1 MLEKPRRRSKQAN
14 KKLLNQAMAGAFCYN
29 GTMNNLIKS
38 KLELLPTSPGCYIHK
53 DKNGT
58 IIYVGKAKNLRNRVR
73 SYFRGSHDTKTEAL
87 VSEIV
92 DFEFIVTESNIEA
105 LLLEIN
111 LIKENKPKYNIMLKD
126 DKSYPFI
133 KITNERYPRLIITR
147 QVKKDGGLYFGPYP
161 DVGAANEIKRL
172 LDRIFPFRKCTN
184 PPSKVCFYYHIGQCM
199 AHTICK
205 KDEAFFKAMAQ
216 EVSDFLKG
224 QDDKIIDG
232 LKEKMTTAA
241 QSMEFE
247 RAAEYRDLIQA
258 IGTLRTKQR
267 VMAKDLQN
275 RDVFG
280 YYVDKGWMCVQVFF
294 VRQGKLIERD
304 VNLFP
309 YYNDP
314 DEDFLTYV
322 GQFYQEKSHLV
333 PNEILIPQDID
344 EEAINALVDTK
355 VLKPQRGEKK
365 QLVNLAIKNAR
376 VSLEQKFNLLE
387 KSVEKTQGAIEN
399 LGRLL
404 QIPTP
409 VRIESFDNSNIM
421 GTSPVSAM
429 VVFVN
434 GKPSKKDYRKYKIKT
449 VVGPDDYASM
459 REVIRRRY
467 GRVQRDGLTPPDL
480 IVIDGGQGQVNIAK
494 QVIQE
499 ELGLD
504 IPIAGLQKNDKH
516 QTHELLFGDPLE
528 VVELSRNSQEFFLL
542 QRIQDE
548 VHRFAITF
556 HRQLRSKNSFSSR
569 LDGIEGL
576 GPKRKQNLMKYFK
589 SLTKIK
595 KASVEEIIEVG
606 VPRAVAEAVHK
617 QLNPSETME
626 LAQVAEKP
634 LEYKE

>member
-1 MLEKPRRRSKQAN
+1 M
-14 KKLLNQAMAGAFCYN
+14 
-29 GTMNNLIKS
+29 IKS

-53 DKNGT
+53 DKNAT

-184 PPSKVCFYYHIGQCM
+184 PPSKVCFYYHLGQCM
-199 AHTICK
+199 AHTVCH
-205 KDEAFFKAMAQ
+205 KDEAYFKGMAQ

-224 QDDKIIDG
+224 QDDKIIDE
-232 LKEKMTTAA
+232 LKVKMTTAA
-241 QSMEFE
+241 QNMEFE

-322 GQFYQEKSHLV
+322 GQFYQEKSHLI

-344 EEAINALVDTK
+344 EEAVKALVDTK

-387 KSVEKTQGAIEN
+387 KSMEKTQGAIEN
-399 LGRLL
+399 LGKLL

-467 GRVQRDGLTPPDL
+467 SRVMRDGLTPPDL

-516 QTHELLFGDPLE
+516 QTHELLFGDPLQ
-528 VVELSRNSQEFFLL
+528 VIELSRTSQEFFLL

-556 HRQLRSKNSFSSR
+556 HRQLRSKNSFSSQ

-576 GPKRKQNLMKYFK
+576 GPKRKQLLMKHFK

-595 KASVEEIIEVG
+595 EATVDEIVTVG
-606 VPRAVAEAVHK
+606 IPRAVAEAVQAKLHQGK
-617 QLNPSETME
+617 QEEASSLME
-626 LAQVAEKP
+626 VAEPVKD
-634 LEYKE
+634 LE

>member
-1 MLEKPRRRSKQAN
+1 MN
-14 KKLLNQAMAGAFCYN
+14 K
-29 GTMNNLIKS
+29 LIQS

-87 VSEIV
+87 VSEIE

-133 KITNERYPRLIITR
+133 KITNETYPRLIITR

-172 LDRIFPFRKCTN
+172 LDRLFPFRKCTN
-184 PPSKVCFYYHIGQCM
+184 PPEKVCFYYHLGQCK
-199 AHTICK
+199 AHTICQV
-205 KDEAFFKAMAQ
+205 DSQYFKELAQ
-216 EVSDFLKG
+216 EVAAFLKG
-224 QDDKIIDG
+224 QDDQIIEDLRG
-232 LKEKMTTAA
+232 KMAGAA
-241 QSMEFE
+241 QAMEFE
-247 RAAEYRDLIQA
+247 KAAEYRDLIQS

-294 VRQGKLIERD
+294 VRQGKLIERY

-314 DEDFLTYV
+314 DEDFLTYI
-322 GQFYQEKSHLV
+322 GQFYQEKSHLK
-333 PNEILIPQDID
+333 PNEILIPADID
-344 EEAINALVDTK
+344 EEAVKALVDTK

-376 VSLEQKFNLLE
+376 VSLQQKFDLLE
-387 KSVEKTQGAIEN
+387 KSIEKTQGAIEN
-399 LGRLL
+399 LGKLL
-404 QIPTP
+404 NIPTP

-459 REVIRRRY
+459 REVIKRRY
-467 GRVQRDGLTPPDL
+467 SRVIRDGLTPPDL

-494 QVIQE
+494 EVIQE
-499 ELGLD
+499 QLGLD

-516 QTHELLFGDPLE
+516 QTHELLFGDPLQ

-556 HRQLRSKNSFSSR
+556 HRQLRSKNSFSSQ

-576 GPKRKQNLMKYFK
+576 GPKRKQNLMKHFK

-595 KASVEEIIEVG
+595 EASVDQIVEVG
-606 VPRAVAEAVHK
+606 VPRAVAETVREK
-617 QLNPSETME
+617 LN
-626 LAQVAEKP
+626 LADQQKAALPEVAEPIENMKWKIK
-634 LEYKE
+634 LSDW

>member
-1 MLEKPRRRSKQAN
+1 M
-14 KKLLNQAMAGAFCYN
+14 
-29 GTMNNLIKS
+29 IKS

-199 AHTICK
+199 AHTVCK
-205 KDEAFFKAMAQ
+205 KDEAYFKSMAQ

-224 QDDKIIDG
+224 QDDKIIDD
-232 LKEKMTTAA
+232 LKGKMASAA
-241 QSMEFE
+241 QAMEFE

-333 PNEILIPQDID
+333 PNEVLIPQDID
-344 EEAINALVDTK
+344 EEAVNVLVDTK
-355 VLKPQRGEKK
+355 ILKPQRGEKK

-467 GRVQRDGLTPPDL
+467 GRVQRDSLTPPDL

-556 HRQLRSKNSFSSR
+556 HRQLRSKNSFSSQ

-576 GPKRKQNLMKYFK
+576 GPKRKQNLMKHFK
-589 SLTKIK
+589 SLSKIK
-595 KASVEEIIEVG
+595 EASVDEIVDVG
-606 VPRAVAEAVHK
+606 VPRAVAEAVQRK
-617 QLNPSETME
+617 LNPQEVE
-626 LAQVAEKP
+626 DLAQVAE
-634 LEYKE
+634 EQVDY

>member
-1 MLEKPRRRSKQAN
+1 MK
-14 KKLLNQAMAGAFCYN
+14 GAFCYN

-184 PPSKVCFYYHIGQCM
+184 PPSKVCFYYHIGQCV

-205 KDEAFFKAMAQ
+205 KDEAYFKAMAQ

-224 QDDKIIDG
+224 QDDKIIDD
-232 LKEKMTTAA
+232 LKETMNVAA

-333 PNEILIPQDID
+333 PNEVLIPKDID
-344 EEAINALVDTK
+344 EEAVKALVDTK
-355 VLKPQRGEKK
+355 ILKPQRGEKK

-449 VVGPDDYASM
+449 VVGSDDYASM

-467 GRVQRDGLTPPDL
+467 GRVQREALTPPDL

-556 HRQLRSKNSFSSR
+556 HRQLRSKNSFSSQ

-595 KASVEEIIEVG
+595 EASVDEIVAVG
-606 VPRAVAEAVHK
+606 IPRAVAEAVH
-617 QLNPSETME
+617 QHLNPQERVE
-626 LAQVAEKP
+626 LAQVAESP
-634 LEYKE
+634 AEYK

>member
-1 MLEKPRRRSKQAN
+1 
-14 KKLLNQAMAGAFCYN
+14 
-29 GTMNNLIKS
+29 MNNLIKS

-53 DKNGT
+53 DKNAT

-184 PPSKVCFYYHIGQCM
+184 PPSKVCFYYHLGQCM
-199 AHTICK
+199 AHTVCH
-205 KDEAFFKAMAQ
+205 KDEAYFKGMAQ

-224 QDDKIIDG
+224 QDDKIIDE
-232 LKEKMTTAA
+232 LKLKMNTAA
-241 QSMEFE
+241 QNMEFE

-322 GQFYQEKSHLV
+322 GQFYQEKSHLI

-344 EEAINALVDTK
+344 EEAVKALVNTK

-387 KSVEKTQGAIEN
+387 KSMEKTQGAIEN
-399 LGRLL
+399 LGKLL

-467 GRVQRDGLTPPDL
+467 SRVMRDGLTPPDL

-516 QTHELLFGDPLE
+516 QTHELLFGDPLQ
-528 VVELSRNSQEFFLL
+528 VIELSRTSQEFFLL

-556 HRQLRSKNSFSSR
+556 HRQLRSKNSFSSQ

-576 GPKRKQNLMKYFK
+576 GPKRKQLLIKHFK
-589 SLTKIK
+589 SLNKIK
-595 KASVEEIIEVG
+595 EATVDEIVTVG
-606 VPRAVAEAVHK
+606 IPRAVAEAVQAKLQQGK
-617 QLNPSETME
+617 QEEASPLMEMAEASEPY
-626 LAQVAEKP
+626 QS
-634 LEYKE
+634 

>member
-1 MLEKPRRRSKQAN
+1 MK
-14 KKLLNQAMAGAFCYN
+14 GAFCYN

-184 PPSKVCFYYHIGQCM
+184 PPSKVCFYYHIGQCV

-205 KDEAFFKAMAQ
+205 KDEAYFKAMAQ

-224 QDDKIIDG
+224 QDDKIIDD
-232 LKEKMTTAA
+232 LKGKMNVAA

-294 VRQGKLIERD
+294 VRQGKLIERA

-344 EEAINALVDTK
+344 EEAVKALVDTK

-556 HRQLRSKNSFSSR
+556 HRQLRSKNSFSSQ

-595 KASVEEIIEVG
+595 EASVDEIMEVG
-606 VPRAVAEAVHK
+606 IPRSVAESVH
-617 QLNPSETME
+617 QHLNPQERVE
-626 LAQVAEKP
+626 LAQVAESP
-634 LEYKE
+634 AEYK

>member
-1 MLEKPRRRSKQAN
+1 MN
-14 KKLLNQAMAGAFCYN
+14 K
-29 GTMNNLIKS
+29 LIQS

-133 KITNERYPRLIITR
+133 KITNEIYPRLIITR

-172 LDRIFPFRKCTN
+172 LDRLFPFRKCTN
-184 PPSKVCFYYHIGQCM
+184 PPEKVCFYYHLGQCK
-199 AHTICK
+199 AHTICQVDSQYF
-205 KDEAFFKAMAQ
+205 KDLAQ
-216 EVSDFLKG
+216 EVAAFLKG
-224 QDDKIIDG
+224 QDDQIIEDLRG
-232 LKEKMTTAA
+232 KMAGAA
-241 QSMEFE
+241 QAMEFE
-247 RAAEYRDLIQA
+247 KAAEYRDLIQS

-314 DEDFLTYV
+314 DEDFLTYI
-322 GQFYQEKSHLV
+322 GQFYQEKSHLK
-333 PNEILIPQDID
+333 PNEILIPADID
-344 EEAINALVDTK
+344 EEAVKALVDTK

-376 VSLEQKFNLLE
+376 VSLQQKFDLLE
-387 KSVEKTQGAIEN
+387 KSIEKTQGAIEN
-399 LGRLL
+399 LGQLL
-404 QIPTP
+404 NIPTP

-459 REVIRRRY
+459 REVIKRRY
-467 GRVQRDGLTPPDL
+467 SRVIRDGLTPPDL
-480 IVIDGGQGQVNIAK
+480 IVIDGGQGQVNVAK
-494 QVIQE
+494 EVIQE
-499 ELGLD
+499 QLGLD

-516 QTHELLFGDPLE
+516 QTHELLFGDPLQ

-556 HRQLRSKNSFSSR
+556 HRQLRSKNSFSSQ

-576 GPKRKQNLMKYFK
+576 GPKRKQNLMKHFK

-595 KASVEEIIEVG
+595 EASVDQIVEVG
-606 VPRAVAEAVHK
+606 VPRAVAKAVREK
-617 QLNPSETME
+617 LNPKTQEQQQ
-626 LAQVAEKP
+626 AQLREVAEP
-634 LEYKE
+634 QAEIE

>member
-1 MLEKPRRRSKQAN
+1 MK
-14 KKLLNQAMAGAFCYN
+14 GAFCYN

-184 PPSKVCFYYHIGQCM
+184 PPSKVCFYYHIGQCV

-205 KDEAFFKAMAQ
+205 KDEAYFKTMAQ

-224 QDDKIIDG
+224 QDDKIIDD
-232 LKEKMTTAA
+232 LKSKMNLAA

-247 RAAEYRDLIQA
+247 RAAEYRDLIQS

-344 EEAINALVDTK
+344 EEAVKALVDTK
-355 VLKPQRGEKK
+355 ILKPQRGEKK

-459 REVIRRRY
+459 REIIRRRY

-528 VVELSRNSQEFFLL
+528 VVELSRKSQEYFLL

-548 VHRFAITF
+548 VHRIAITF
-556 HRQLRSKNSFSSR
+556 HRQLRSKNSFSSQ

-595 KASVEEIIEVG
+595 EASVDEIVAVG
-606 VPRAVAEAVHK
+606 IPRAVAEAVH
-617 QLNPSETME
+617 QHLNPQERVE
-626 LAQVAEKP
+626 LAQVAESP
-634 LEYKE
+634 AEYK

>member
-1 MLEKPRRRSKQAN
+1 MN
-14 KKLLNQAMAGAFCYN
+14 K
-29 GTMNNLIKS
+29 LIQS

-53 DKNGT
+53 DKNGA

-87 VSEIV
+87 VSEIE

-133 KITNERYPRLIITR
+133 KITNETYPRLIITR

-172 LDRIFPFRKCTN
+172 LDRLFPFRKCTN
-184 PPSKVCFYYHIGQCM
+184 PPEKVCFYYHLGQCK
-199 AHTICK
+199 AHTICQV
-205 KDEAFFKAMAQ
+205 DSQYFKELAQ
-216 EVSDFLKG
+216 EVAAFLKG
-224 QDDKIIDG
+224 QDDQIIEDLRG
-232 LKEKMTTAA
+232 KMAGAA
-241 QSMEFE
+241 QAMEFE
-247 RAAEYRDLIQA
+247 KAAEYRDLIQS

-314 DEDFLTYV
+314 DEDFLTYI
-322 GQFYQEKSHLV
+322 GQFYQEKSHLK
-333 PNEILIPQDID
+333 PNEILIPADID
-344 EEAINALVDTK
+344 EEAVRAIVDTK

-376 VSLEQKFNLLE
+376 VSLQQKFDLLE
-387 KSVEKTQGAIEN
+387 KSIEKTQGAIEN
-399 LGRLL
+399 LGQLL
-404 QIPTP
+404 NIPTP

-449 VVGPDDYASM
+449 VIGPDDYASM
-459 REVIRRRY
+459 REVIKRRY
-467 GRVQRDGLTPPDL
+467 SRVIRDGLTPPDL
-480 IVIDGGQGQVNIAK
+480 IVIDGGQGQVNVAK
-494 QVIQE
+494 EVIQE
-499 ELGLD
+499 QLGLD
-504 IPIAGLQKNDKH
+504 IPIAGLQKHDKH
-516 QTHELLFGDPLE
+516 QTHELLFGDPLQ

-556 HRQLRSKNSFSSR
+556 HRQLRSKNSFSSQ

-576 GPKRKQNLMKYFK
+576 GPKRKQNLMKHFK

-595 KASVEEIIEVG
+595 EASVDQIVEVG
-606 VPRAVAEAVHK
+606 VPRAVAEAVREK
-617 QLNPSETME
+617 LNPKTQEQE
-626 LAQVAEKP
+626 QVQLREVAEP
-634 LEYKE
+634 IVDID

>member
-1 MLEKPRRRSKQAN
+1 
-14 KKLLNQAMAGAFCYN
+14 
-29 GTMNNLIKS
+29 MNNLIKS

-87 VSEIV
+87 VSEIA

-172 LDRIFPFRKCTN
+172 LDRIFSFRKCTN

-199 AHTICK
+199 AHTVCR
-205 KDEAFFKAMAQ
+205 KDEAYFKAMSQ

-224 QDDKIIDG
+224 QDDKIIDD
-232 LKEKMTTAA
+232 LKEKMTVAA

-258 IGTLRTKQR
+258 VGTLRTKQR

-322 GQFYQEKSHLV
+322 GQFYQDKSHLV

-344 EEAINALVDTK
+344 EEAIKALVNTK

-548 VHRFAITF
+548 VHRFAIKF
-556 HRQLRSKNSFSSR
+556 HRQLRSKNSFSSQ

-595 KASVEEIIEVG
+595 EASVDEIVAVG
-606 VPRAVAEAVHK
+606 IPRAVAEAIH
-617 QLNPSETME
+617 QHLNLEEDSA

>member
-1 MLEKPRRRSKQAN
+1 
-14 KKLLNQAMAGAFCYN
+14 
-29 GTMNNLIKS
+29 MNNLIKS

-199 AHTICK
+199 AHTVCR
-205 KDEAFFKAMAQ
+205 KDEAYFKAMSQ

-224 QDDKIIDG
+224 QDDKIIDD
-232 LKEKMTTAA
+232 LKEKMTVAA

-344 EEAINALVDTK
+344 EEAVKALVDTK

-556 HRQLRSKNSFSSR
+556 HRQLRSKNSFSSQ

-595 KASVEEIIEVG
+595 EASVDEIVEVG
-606 VPRAVAEAVHK
+606 IPRAVADAIHR
-617 QLNPSETME
+617 QLNPKDHVNYS
-626 LAQVAEKP
+626 QVAEK
-634 LEYKE
+634 LANYEE

>member
-1 MLEKPRRRSKQAN
+1 MFVLSRP
-14 KKLLNQAMAGAFCYN
+14 FCYN

-205 KDEAFFKAMAQ
+205 KDEAYFQSMAQ

-224 QDDKIIDG
+224 QDDKIIDD
-232 LKEKMTTAA
+232 LKGKMAKAA

-333 PNEILIPQDID
+333 PNEVLIPQDID
-344 EEAINALVDTK
+344 EEAVKALVDTK
-355 VLKPQRGEKK
+355 ILKPQRGEKK

-467 GRVQRDGLTPPDL
+467 GRVQREGLTPPDL

-556 HRQLRSKNSFSSR
+556 HRQLRSKNSFSSQ

-576 GPKRKQNLMKYFK
+576 GPKRKQNLMKHFK

-595 KASVEEIIEVG
+595 EASVDEIVEVG
-606 VPRAVAEAVHK
+606 VPRLVAEAVQRK
-617 QLNPSETME
+617 LNSQEVVDLP
-626 LAQVAEKP
+626 QVAEKSVDYQT
-634 LEYKE
+634 EGNYHES

>member
-1 MLEKPRRRSKQAN
+1 MN
-14 KKLLNQAMAGAFCYN
+14 K
-29 GTMNNLIKS
+29 LIQS

-53 DKNGT
+53 DKNDT

-87 VSEIV
+87 VSEIE

-111 LIKENKPKYNIMLKD
+111 LIKENQPKYNIMLKD

-133 KITNERYPRLIITR
+133 KITNETYPRLIITR

-172 LDRIFPFRKCTN
+172 LDRLFPFRKCTN
-184 PPSKVCFYYHIGQCM
+184 PPEKVCFYYHLGQCK

-205 KDEAFFKAMAQ
+205 VDSQYFKELAQ
-216 EVSDFLKG
+216 EVAAFLKG
-224 QDDKIIDG
+224 QDDQIIEDLRG
-232 LKEKMTTAA
+232 KMAGAA
-241 QSMEFE
+241 QAMEFE
-247 RAAEYRDLIQA
+247 KAAEYRDLIQS

-314 DEDFLTYV
+314 DEDFLTYI
-322 GQFYQEKSHLV
+322 GQFYQEKSHLK
-333 PNEILIPQDID
+333 PNEILIPADID
-344 EEAINALVDTK
+344 EEAVRAMVDTK

-376 VSLEQKFNLLE
+376 VSLQQKFDLLE
-387 KSVEKTQGAIEN
+387 KSIEKTQGAIEN
-399 LGRLL
+399 LGQLL
-404 QIPTP
+404 NIPTP

-459 REVIRRRY
+459 REVIKRRY
-467 GRVQRDGLTPPDL
+467 SRVIRDGLTPPDL

-494 QVIQE
+494 EVIQE
-499 ELGLD
+499 QLGLD

-516 QTHELLFGDPLE
+516 QTHELLFGDPLQ

-556 HRQLRSKNSFSSR
+556 HRQLRSKNSFSSQ

-576 GPKRKQNLMKYFK
+576 GPKRKQNLMKHFK

-595 KASVEEIIEVG
+595 EASVDQIVEVG
-606 VPRAVAEAVHK
+606 VPRAVAEAVLEKLH
-617 QLNPSETME
+617 
-626 LAQVAEKP
+626 LADQQKAASPEVAEP
-634 LEYKE
+634 IENME

>member
-1 MLEKPRRRSKQAN
+1 MS
-14 KKLLNQAMAGAFCYN
+14 AMIRGFCYN

-199 AHTICK
+199 AHTVCH
-205 KDEAFFKAMAQ
+205 KDEAYFKAMAQ

-224 QDDKIIDG
+224 QDDKIIDD
-232 LKEKMTTAA
+232 LKEKMNAAA

-344 EEAINALVDTK
+344 EEAVKALVDTK
-355 VLKPQRGEKK
+355 ILKPQRGEKK

-404 QIPTP
+404 KIPTP

-516 QTHELLFGDPLE
+516 QTHELLFGDPLQ
-528 VVELSRNSQEFFLL
+528 VIELSRTSQEFFLL

-556 HRQLRSKNSFSSR
+556 HRQLRSKNSFSSQ

-589 SLTKIK
+589 SQTKIK
-595 KASVEEIIEVG
+595 EASVDEIVAVG
-606 VPRAVAEAVHK
+606 IPRAVAEAVH
-617 QLNPSETME
+617 QHLNPE
-626 LAQVAEKP
+626 LDSAIAQVAEKP

>member
-1 MLEKPRRRSKQAN
+1 
-14 KKLLNQAMAGAFCYN
+14 
-29 GTMNNLIKS
+29 MNNLIKS

-53 DKNGT
+53 NKNGT

-205 KDEAFFKAMAQ
+205 KDEIYFKSMAQ

-224 QDDKIIDG
+224 QDNKIIDE
-232 LKEKMTTAA
+232 LKGKMAAAA
-241 QSMEFE
+241 QTMEFE

-309 YYNDP
+309 YFNDP

-333 PNEILIPQDID
+333 PNEVLIPQDID
-344 EEAINALVDTK
+344 EEAVKALVDSK
-355 VLKPQRGEKK
+355 ILKPQRGEKK

-467 GRVQRDGLTPPDL
+467 GRVQREALTPPDL

-528 VVELSRNSQEFFLL
+528 VVDLSRNSQEFFLL

-556 HRQLRSKNSFSSR
+556 HRQLRSKNSFSSQ
-569 LDGIEGL
+569 LDGIDGL
-576 GPKRKQNLMKYFK
+576 GPKRKQNLMRHFK

-595 KASVEEIIEVG
+595 EASVDEIVEVG
-606 VPRAVAEAVHK
+606 VPRAVAEAVQTK
-617 QLNPSETME
+617 LNPQETE
-626 LAQVAEKP
+626 ILLQVAEERVDYQTEGNHNKP
-634 LEYKE
+634 

>member
-1 MLEKPRRRSKQAN
+1 MFVLSQ
-14 KKLLNQAMAGAFCYN
+14 AFCYN

-205 KDEAFFKAMAQ
+205 KDEAYFQSMAQ

-224 QDDKIIDG
+224 QDDKIIDD
-232 LKEKMTTAA
+232 LKGKMAKAA

-280 YYVDKGWMCVQVFF
+280 YYVDKGWMCFQVFF

-333 PNEILIPQDID
+333 PNEVLIPQDID
-344 EEAINALVDTK
+344 EEAVKALVDTK
-355 VLKPQRGEKK
+355 ILKPQRGEKK

-467 GRVQRDGLTPPDL
+467 GRVQREGLTPPDL

-494 QVIQE
+494 QVIQD

-556 HRQLRSKNSFSSR
+556 HRQLRSKNSFSSQ

-576 GPKRKQNLMKYFK
+576 GPKRKQNLMKHFK

-595 KASVEEIIEVG
+595 EASVDEIVEVG
-606 VPRAVAEAVHK
+606 VPRAVAEAVQRK
-617 QLNPSETME
+617 LNPQEEVE
-626 LAQVAEKP
+626 LAQVAEERVDYQTEGNHHEP
-634 LEYKE
+634 

>member
-1 MLEKPRRRSKQAN
+1 
-14 KKLLNQAMAGAFCYN
+14 
-29 GTMNNLIKS
+29 MNNLIKS

-199 AHTICK
+199 AHTVCK
-205 KDEAFFKAMAQ
+205 KDEAYFKSMAQ

-224 QDDKIIDG
+224 QDDKIIDD
-232 LKEKMTTAA
+232 LKGKMASAA
-241 QSMEFE
+241 QAMEFE

-333 PNEILIPQDID
+333 PNEVLIPQDID
-344 EEAINALVDTK
+344 EEAVKALVDTK
-355 VLKPQRGEKK
+355 ILKPQRGEKK

-409 VRIESFDNSNIM
+409 VRIESFDNSNTM

-467 GRVQRDGLTPPDL
+467 GRLQREGLTPPDL

-556 HRQLRSKNSFSSR
+556 HRQLRSKNSFSSQ

-576 GPKRKQNLMKYFK
+576 GPKRKQNLMKHFK

-595 KASVEEIIEVG
+595 EASVDEIVEVG
-606 VPRAVAEAVHK
+606 VPRAVAEAVQRK
-617 QLNPSETME
+617 LNPQKAEV
-626 LAQVAEKP
+626 LPQVAE
-634 LEYKE
+634 ERVDYQTEGNHNET

>member
-1 MLEKPRRRSKQAN
+1 
-14 KKLLNQAMAGAFCYN
+14 
-29 GTMNNLIKS
+29 MNNLIKS

-184 PPSKVCFYYHIGQCM
+184 PPSKVCFYYHLGQCM
-199 AHTICK
+199 AHTVCH
-205 KDEAFFKAMAQ
+205 KDEAYFKGMAQ

-224 QDDKIIDG
+224 QDDKIIDE
-232 LKEKMTTAA
+232 LKLKMNTAA
-241 QSMEFE
+241 QNMEFE

-322 GQFYQEKSHLV
+322 GQFYQEKSHLI

-344 EEAINALVDTK
+344 EEAVKALVNTK

-387 KSVEKTQGAIEN
+387 KSMEKTQGAIEN
-399 LGRLL
+399 LGKLL

-467 GRVQRDGLTPPDL
+467 SRVMRDGLTPPDL

-516 QTHELLFGDPLE
+516 QTHELLFGDPLQ
-528 VVELSRNSQEFFLL
+528 VIELSRTSQEFFLL

-556 HRQLRSKNSFSSR
+556 HRQLRSKNSFSSQ

-576 GPKRKQNLMKYFK
+576 GPKRKQLLMKHFK

-595 KASVEEIIEVG
+595 EATVDEIVTVG
-606 VPRAVAEAVHK
+606 IPRAVAEAVQAKLH
-617 QLNPSETME
+617 QGQQAEASPLME
-626 LAQVAEKP
+626 VAEDSEP
-634 LEYKE
+634 YQS

>member
-1 MLEKPRRRSKQAN
+1 
-14 KKLLNQAMAGAFCYN
+14 
-29 GTMNNLIKS
+29 MNNLIKS

-205 KDEAFFKAMAQ
+205 KDEAYFKSMAQ

-224 QDDKIIDG
+224 QDDKIIDD
-232 LKEKMTTAA
+232 LKGKMAKAA

-333 PNEILIPQDID
+333 PNEVLIPQDID
-344 EEAINALVDTK
+344 EEAVKALVDTK
-355 VLKPQRGEKK
+355 ILKPQRGEKK

-467 GRVQRDGLTPPDL
+467 DRVQREGLTPPDL

-556 HRQLRSKNSFSSR
+556 HRQLRSKNSFSSQ
-569 LDGIEGL
+569 LDGIDGL
-576 GPKRKQNLMKYFK
+576 GPKRKQNLMKHFK

-595 KASVEEIIEVG
+595 EASVDEIVEVG
-606 VPRAVAEAVHK
+606 VPRAVAEAVQRK
-617 QLNPSETME
+617 LNPQEEVE
-626 LAQVAEKP
+626 LAQVAEEIVDYQTEGNYHEP
-634 LEYKE
+634 

>member
-1 MLEKPRRRSKQAN
+1 
-14 KKLLNQAMAGAFCYN
+14 
-29 GTMNNLIKS
+29 MNNLIKS

-133 KITNERYPRLIITR
+133 KITHERYPRLIITR

-205 KDEAFFKAMAQ
+205 KDESYFKSMAQ

-224 QDDKIIDG
+224 QDDKIIDD
-232 LKEKMTTAA
+232 LKGKMVAAA
-241 QSMEFE
+241 QTMEFE

-280 YYVDKGWMCVQVFF
+280 YHVDKGWMCVQVFF

-333 PNEILIPQDID
+333 PNEVLIPQDID
-344 EEAINALVDTK
+344 EEAVKVLADTK
-355 VLKPQRGEKK
+355 ILKPQRGEKK

-434 GKPSKKDYRKYKIKT
+434 GKPSKKDYRKYRIKT

-556 HRQLRSKNSFSSR
+556 HRQLRSKNSFSSQ

-576 GPKRKQNLMKYFK
+576 GPKRKQNLMKHFK

-595 KASVEEIIEVG
+595 EASVDEIVEVG
-606 VPRAVAEAVHK
+606 VPRAVAEAVQRK
-617 QLNPSETME
+617 LNPQEAE
-626 LAQVAEKP
+626 ALLQVAE
-634 LEYKE
+634 ERVDYQTEGEHNES

>member
-1 MLEKPRRRSKQAN
+1 MR
-14 KKLLNQAMAGAFCYN
+14 GAFCYN

-205 KDEAFFKAMAQ
+205 KDEAYFKSMAQ

-224 QDDKIIDG
+224 QDDKIIDD
-232 LKEKMTTAA
+232 LKGKMAAAA
-241 QSMEFE
+241 QTMEFE

-344 EEAINALVDTK
+344 EEAVKALVDTK
-355 VLKPQRGEKK
+355 ILKPQRGEKK

-429 VVFVN
+429 VVFIN

-467 GRVQRDGLTPPDL
+467 GRVQRDGLIPPDL

-516 QTHELLFGDPLE
+516 QTHELLFGDPIE

-556 HRQLRSKNSFSSR
+556 HRQLRSKNSFSSQ

-595 KASVEEIIEVG
+595 EASVDEIVEVG
-606 VPRAVAEAVHK
+606 IPRAVAEAVH
-617 QLNPSETME
+617 QHLNPQERVE
-626 LAQVAEKP
+626 LAQVAESP
-634 LEYKE
+634 AEYK

>member
-1 MLEKPRRRSKQAN
+1 
-14 KKLLNQAMAGAFCYN
+14 
-29 GTMNNLIKS
+29 MNNLIKS
-38 KLELLPTSPGCYIHK
+38 KLELLPTGPGCYIHK

-133 KITNERYPRLIITR
+133 KITSERYPRLIITR

-205 KDEAFFKAMAQ
+205 KDEAYFKSMAQ

-224 QDDKIIDG
+224 QDDKIIDD
-232 LKEKMTTAA
+232 LKGKMAAAA
-241 QSMEFE
+241 QTMEFE

-322 GQFYQEKSHLV
+322 GQFYQEKYHLV
-333 PNEILIPQDID
+333 PNEVLIPQDID
-344 EEAINALVDTK
+344 EEAVKALVDTK
-355 VLKPQRGEKK
+355 ILKPQRGEKK

-556 HRQLRSKNSFSSR
+556 HRQLRSKNSFSSQ

-576 GPKRKQNLMKYFK
+576 GPKRKQNLMKHFK

-595 KASVEEIIEVG
+595 EASVDEIVEVG
-606 VPRAVAEAVHK
+606 VPRAVAEAVQRK
-617 QLNPSETME
+617 LNPQEEVE
-626 LAQVAEKP
+626 LAQVAEESV
-634 LEYKE
+634 EYQTEGDHHEP

>member
-1 MLEKPRRRSKQAN
+1 
-14 KKLLNQAMAGAFCYN
+14 
-29 GTMNNLIKS
+29 MNNLIKS

-184 PPSKVCFYYHIGQCM
+184 PPSKVCFYYHLGQCM
-199 AHTICK
+199 AHTVCH
-205 KDEAFFKAMAQ
+205 KDEAYFKGMAQ

-224 QDDKIIDG
+224 QDDKIIDE
-232 LKEKMTTAA
+232 LKLKMNTAA
-241 QSMEFE
+241 QNMEFE

-322 GQFYQEKSHLV
+322 GQFYQEKSHLI

-344 EEAINALVDTK
+344 EEAVKALVDTK

-387 KSVEKTQGAIEN
+387 KSMEKTQGAIEN
-399 LGRLL
+399 LGKLL

-467 GRVQRDGLTPPDL
+467 SRVMRDGLTPPDL

-516 QTHELLFGDPLE
+516 QTHELLFGDPLQ
-528 VVELSRNSQEFFLL
+528 VIELSRTSQEFFLL

-556 HRQLRSKNSFSSR
+556 HRQLRSKNSFSSQ

-576 GPKRKQNLMKYFK
+576 GPKRKQLLMKHFK

-595 KASVEEIIEVG
+595 EATVDEIVTVSI
-606 VPRAVAEAVHK
+606 PRAVAEAVQAKLHQGK
-617 QLNPSETME
+617 QEDASPLME
-626 LAQVAEKP
+626 VAEASEP
-634 LEYKE
+634 YQS

>member
-1 MLEKPRRRSKQAN
+1 MN
-14 KKLLNQAMAGAFCYN
+14 K
-29 GTMNNLIKS
+29 LIQS

-87 VSEIV
+87 VSEIE

-111 LIKENKPKYNIMLKD
+111 LIKENQPKYNIMLKD

-133 KITNERYPRLIITR
+133 KITNETYPRLIITR

-172 LDRIFPFRKCTN
+172 LDRLFPFRKCTN
-184 PPSKVCFYYHIGQCM
+184 PPEKVCFYYHLGQCK
-199 AHTICK
+199 AHTICQV
-205 KDEAFFKAMAQ
+205 DSQYFKELAQ
-216 EVSDFLKG
+216 EVAAFLKG
-224 QDDKIIDG
+224 QDDQIIEDLRG
-232 LKEKMTTAA
+232 KMAGAA
-241 QSMEFE
+241 QAMEFE
-247 RAAEYRDLIQA
+247 KAAEYRDLIQS

-314 DEDFLTYV
+314 DEDFLTYI
-322 GQFYQEKSHLV
+322 GQFYQEKSHLK
-333 PNEILIPQDID
+333 PNEILIPADID
-344 EEAINALVDTK
+344 EEAVRAMVDTK

-376 VSLEQKFNLLE
+376 VSLQQKFDLLE
-387 KSVEKTQGAIEN
+387 KSIEKTQGAIEN
-399 LGRLL
+399 LGQLL
-404 QIPTP
+404 NIPTP

-459 REVIRRRY
+459 REVIKRRY
-467 GRVQRDGLTPPDL
+467 SRVIRDGLTPPDL
-480 IVIDGGQGQVNIAK
+480 IVIDGGQGQVNVAK
-494 QVIQE
+494 EVIQE
-499 ELGLD
+499 QLGLD

-516 QTHELLFGDPLE
+516 QTHELLFGDPLQ

-556 HRQLRSKNSFSSR
+556 HRQLRSKNSFSSQ

-576 GPKRKQNLMKYFK
+576 GPKRKQNLMKHFK

-595 KASVEEIIEVG
+595 EASVDQIVEVG
-606 VPRAVAEAVHK
+606 VPRAVAEAVRDK
-617 QLNPSETME
+617 LNLVDQQKARLPE
-626 LAQVAEKP
+626 VAEPIKE
-634 LEYKE
+634 LE

>member
-1 MLEKPRRRSKQAN
+1 
-14 KKLLNQAMAGAFCYN
+14 
-29 GTMNNLIKS
+29 MNNLIKS

-184 PPSKVCFYYHIGQCM
+184 PPYKVCFYYHIGQCM

-205 KDEAFFKAMAQ
+205 KDESYFKSMAQ

-224 QDDKIIDG
+224 QDDKIIDD
-232 LKEKMTTAA
+232 LKGKMATAA

-333 PNEILIPQDID
+333 PNEVLIPQDID
-344 EEAINALVDTK
+344 EEAVKVLVDTK
-355 VLKPQRGEKK
+355 ILKPQRGEKK

-459 REVIRRRY
+459 REIIRRRY
-467 GRVQRDGLTPPDL
+467 GRVQREGLTPPDL

-556 HRQLRSKNSFSSR
+556 HRQLRSKNSFSSQ
-569 LDGIEGL
+569 LDGIDGL
-576 GPKRKQNLMKYFK
+576 GPKRKQNLMKHFK

-595 KASVEEIIEVG
+595 EASVDEIVEVG
-606 VPRAVAEAVHK
+606 VPRLVAEAVQRK
-617 QLNPSETME
+617 LNPQEVE
-626 LAQVAEKP
+626 VLLQVAE
-634 LEYKE
+634 EQVDYQTEGEHNES

>member
-1 MLEKPRRRSKQAN
+1 
-14 KKLLNQAMAGAFCYN
+14 
-29 GTMNNLIKS
+29 MNNLIKP

-161 DVGAANEIKRL
+161 DVRAANEIKRL

-184 PPSKVCFYYHIGQCM
+184 LPSKVCFYYHIGQCM

-205 KDEAFFKAMAQ
+205 KDEVYFKSMAQ

-224 QDDKIIDG
+224 QDDKIIDN
-232 LKEKMTTAA
+232 LKGKMAAAA
-241 QSMEFE
+241 QTMEFE

-309 YYNDP
+309 YFNDP

-333 PNEILIPQDID
+333 PNEVLIPQDID
-344 EEAINALVDTK
+344 EEAVKALVDSK
-355 VLKPQRGEKK
+355 ILKPQRGEKK

-404 QIPTP
+404 QISTP

-467 GRVQRDGLTPPDL
+467 GRVQREGLTPPDL

-528 VVELSRNSQEFFLL
+528 VVDLSRNSQEFFLL

-556 HRQLRSKNSFSSR
+556 HRQLRSKNSFSSQ
-569 LDGIEGL
+569 LDGIDGL
-576 GPKRKQNLMKYFK
+576 GPKRKQNLMKHFK

-595 KASVEEIIEVG
+595 EASVDEIVEVG
-606 VPRAVAEAVHK
+606 VPRAVAEAVQRK
-617 QLNPSETME
+617 LNPQETE
-626 LAQVAEKP
+626 ILPQVAEERVDYQMEGNYNE
-634 LEYKE
+634 L

>member
-1 MLEKPRRRSKQAN
+1 
-14 KKLLNQAMAGAFCYN
+14 
-29 GTMNNLIKS
+29 MNNLIKS

-205 KDEAFFKAMAQ
+205 KDEAYFKSMAQ

-224 QDDKIIDG
+224 QDDKIIDD
-232 LKEKMTTAA
+232 LKGKMAAAA
-241 QSMEFE
+241 QTMEFE

-333 PNEILIPQDID
+333 PNEVLIPQDID
-344 EEAINALVDTK
+344 EEAVKALVDTK
-355 VLKPQRGEKK
+355 ILKPQRGEKK

-429 VVFVN
+429 VVFIN

-528 VVELSRNSQEFFLL
+528 VMELSRNSQEFFLL

-556 HRQLRSKNSFSSR
+556 HRQLRSKNSFSSQ
-569 LDGIEGL
+569 LDGIDGL
-576 GPKRKQNLMKYFK
+576 GPKRKQNLMKHFK

-595 KASVEEIIEVG
+595 EASVDEIVEVG
-606 VPRAVAEAVHK
+606 VPRAVAETVQRK
-617 QLNPSETME
+617 LNPQEVE
-626 LAQVAEKP
+626 ALPQVAEP
-634 LEYKE
+634 LKELE

>member
-1 MLEKPRRRSKQAN
+1 
-14 KKLLNQAMAGAFCYN
+14 
-29 GTMNNLIKS
+29 MNNLIKS

-199 AHTICK
+199 AHTVCH
-205 KDEAFFKAMAQ
+205 KDEAYFKAMSQ

-224 QDDKIIDG
+224 QDDKIIND
-232 LKEKMTTAA
+232 LKDKMALAA
-241 QSMEFE
+241 QNMEFE

-344 EEAINALVDTK
+344 EEAIKALVDTK

-556 HRQLRSKNSFSSR
+556 HRQLRSKNSFSSQ

-595 KASVEEIIEVG
+595 EASVDEIVEVG
-606 VPRAVAEAVHK
+606 IPRAVAEAVH
-617 QLNPSETME
+617 QHLNLEVDSA
-626 LAQVAEKP
+626 LAQVAEKSVDYQT
-634 LEYKE
+634 EGDHYES